1 MSDKVTKSSKKIPV
15 KKKGSVIPVQASSSG
30 AGMEKAALPKK
41 TPMKKVGAAKFEQ
54 AVSLG
59 ADKVKNTL
67 PKIKS
72 NEPPMQVTAISASM
86 AVIPLSHYLS
96 ELKNKNSYEY
106 ALSKKHFFHE
116 RAKNPEYYDS
126 DNEVWHS
133 ENLTE
138 SGERGDDL
146 YIVGYQPDEWRMYGL
161 LRGQVD
167 NPRYYA
173 TDAILAQ
180 YTVASESL
188 GFFGV
193 LPKKL
198 SMVNINNP
206 LALKMLEE
214 TKGMPDMETFL
225 TKTDNGK
232 LAMRLASAIGKK
244 VVKMNVSDS
253 DITHVEFIME

>member
-1 MSDKVTKSSKKIPV
+1 MPVRKKEAVTLVQESSSVASTGKSTLPKKILT
-15 KKKGSVIPVQASSSG
+15 KKSGQITPVQASSSG
-30 AGMEKAALPKK
+30 AS
-41 TPMKKVGAAKFEQ
+41 T
-54 AVSLG
+54 
-59 ADKVKNTL
+59 VKNTL
-67 PKIKS
+67 PKIKNNKPYTQMAATS
-72 NEPPMQVTAISASM
+72 ESP

-96 ELKNKNSYEY
+96 DIKNKNSYEY
-106 ALSKKHFFHE
+106 ALSKKHFFHK
-116 RAKNPEYYDS
+116 RAEHPEFYDP

-133 ENLTE
+133 EDLTE
-138 SGERGDDL
+138 SGERGSDL
-146 YIVGYQPDEWRMYGL
+146 YVVGYQPDEWRMYGL
-161 LRGQVD
+161 LRQKVD

-173 TDAILAQ
+173 TDAIIAQ
-180 YTVASESL
+180 YTEASKSM

-206 LALKMLEE
+206 LALEMLEE
-214 TKGMPDMETFL
+214 TQGRPDMETFL

-253 DITHVEFIME
+253 DITHVEFLME